1 MERTIKLYYQHLR
14 TLVKMGIAHK
24 KQSIQDWITQQ
35 WVIVFGKKIDKTS
48 HKWLLG
54 PFGGTKGIGQKFIKQ
69 LAEKEHLVIDNQKL
83 DKGLIESIDQLNLS
97 SNELNALSQDVIDF
111 YEKTS
116 NYDLRLK
123 VKWNPLFKGFGI
135 LVRVIFSKRIE
146 QLNVPTQ
153 NLGDSSGL
161 TSEIIQLLDSETNE
175 VKRTIWLR
183 AFKSTGQVV
192 YSGVY
197 ETCTIPSGKAC
208 IKAIFPLP
216 NGNATVILTP
226 RVGKNGE
233 LILDSAGQ
241 KIGDSGFYFLLK
253 DSKGQL
259 WTKFIKSFKDKLVVS
274 SVNDRVT
281 ATQTLTLWNLRVL
294 KFEYEI
300 KKLHTTMPI
309 SNSALRDAT
318 AHS

>member
-1 MERTIKLYYQHLR
+1 
-14 TLVKMGIAHK
+14 MGIAHK

-35 WVIVFGKKIDKTS
+35 WVIVFGEKIDKAN

-54 PFGGTKGIGQKFIKQ
+54 PFGGTNGIGQKFIKQ
-69 LAEKEHLVIDNQKL
+69 LAEKENLVIDNQKMN
-83 DKGLIESIDQLNLS
+83 KGLIEIDQLNLS
-97 SNELNALSQDVIDF
+97 TNELKSLSQDVIDF
-111 YEKTS
+111 YQNTS

-123 VKWNPLFKGFGI
+123 AKWNLLFRGFGI
-135 LVRVIFSKRIE
+135 VVKIFFSKRIE
-146 QLNVPTQ
+146 QLNVPIQ
-153 NLGDSSGL
+153 NVEDSSGL
-161 TSEIIQLLDSETNE
+161 TSEIIQLLDSKTNE

-197 ETCTIPSGKAC
+197 ETCTIPSGKTC

-226 RVGKNGE
+226 KIGKNGE
-233 LILDSAGQ
+233 LILDSAGHE
-241 KIGDSGFYFLLK
+241 IGDSGFYFLLK

-259 WTKFIKSFKDKLVVS
+259 WTKFIKSFKDKLVVRS
-274 SVNDRVT
+274 ENDIIT

-300 KKLHTTMPI
+300 KKTTH
-309 SNSALRDAT
+309 NKV
-318 AHS
+318 

>member
-1 MERTIKLYYQHLR
+1 
-14 TLVKMGIAHK
+14 MGIAHR

-35 WVIVFGKKIDKTS
+35 WVIVFGEKIDKTN

-54 PFGGTKGIGQKFIKQ
+54 PFGNTNGIGKKFVNQ
-69 LAEKEHLVIDNQKL
+69 LAEKEHLVIDNLKMN
-83 DKGLIESIDQLNLS
+83 KGLIQSIDQLNLS
-97 SNELNALSQDVIDF
+97 TNELNDLSQDVIDF
-111 YEKTS
+111 YQNTS

-123 VKWNPLFKGFGI
+123 AKWNPLFKGFGI
-135 LVRVIFSKRIE
+135 LLRMIFSKRIE
-146 QLNVPTQ
+146 QLNVPIQ
-153 NLGDSSGL
+153 NVKNSSGL
-161 TSEIIQLLDSETNE
+161 TSEIIQLLDSKTNE

-197 ETCTIPSGKAC
+197 ETCTIPSGKTC

-226 RVGKNGE
+226 KVGEKGE
-233 LILDSAGQ
+233 LILDSAGK

-259 WTKFIKSFKDKLVVS
+259 WTKFIKSFKDKLVVR
-274 SVNDRVT
+274 SVNNRIT

-300 KKLHTTMPI
+300 KKTTH
-309 SNSALRDAT
+309 NTLYN
-318 AHS
+318 